1 MKHPECRGTAGA
13 KSADTVETTIPLAK
27 AVIATNSKRNGG
39 EGKANAGA
47 GGNSFGKVK
56 GGGSE
61 SERCRDAPKQES
73 ADRYAL
79 PPPVAFRLV
88 LTFCLFLSFS

>member
-56 GGGSE
+56 GGGGVVGMGA
-61 SERCRDAPKQES
+61 RANDAETLQNKSQ
-73 ADRYAL
+73 RIGTR
-79 PPPVAFRLV
+79 FHRLSR
-88 LTFCLFLSFS
+88 FASC